1 MMTKV
6 YTDWSHSVKS
16 KYVAPSIEVLGS
28 LSELTLREKEVG
40 SPNDGDYLRGVG
52 GLTTVS

>member
-1 MMTKV
+1 MKAQ
-6 YTDWSHSVKS
+6 
-16 KYVAPSIEVLGS
+16 YVAPSIEVLGS
-28 LSELTLREKEVG
+28 LSELTLTGTREKEVG